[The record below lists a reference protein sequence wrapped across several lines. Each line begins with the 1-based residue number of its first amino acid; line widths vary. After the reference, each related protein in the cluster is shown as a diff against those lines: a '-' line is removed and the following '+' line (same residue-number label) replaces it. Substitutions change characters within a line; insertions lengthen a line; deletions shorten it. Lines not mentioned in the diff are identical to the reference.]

1 MSRPDDGFNQKNAF
15 PETHYYGR
23 ENIQSAL
30 VNSVLFL
37 VATNFWALI
46 EEHSEDLNSFKD
58 YGYTQA
64 QQEIISKTLNGNRP
78 AKFLTRQP
86 DLRETIFP
94 LTYLNPKAKIVT
106 HQYPIKGIDFTT
118 SPTIN
123 LDWGVRRR
131 SYNVTSIALPLIHS
145 LAAPFTITAWGN
157 CEPPLQGELM
167 ETASQMIYE
176 FQPKQYHIFYL
187 STINLALDQ
196 ESQQRLNLVI
206 NRHPDRVSPT
216 SAASKY
222 VASGRVK
229 NSYNVGGA
237 DKQAGGYNLDEH
249 GDDGRGW

>member
-1 MSRPDDGFNQKNAF
+1 MSRYDDGFNQEQPF
-15 PETHYYGR
+15 LETHYSGR

-30 VNSVLFL
+30 VNSVQFL

-94 LTYLNPKAKIVT
+94 LTYLNPQAKIVT

-123 LDWGVRRR
+123 LDWDVRRR

-145 LAAPFTITAWGN
+145 LTAPFTITAWGN

-167 ETASQMIYE
+167 ETANQMIYE
-176 FQPKQYHIFYL
+176 YQPKQYHIFYL
-187 STINLALDQ
+187 STIALALNE
-196 ESQQRLNLVI
+196 ESQQKLSSVI
-206 NRHPDRVSPT
+206 KKHSNQVTKSL
-216 SAASKY
+216 ASSNYLKN
-222 VASGRVK
+222 GRVK